1 MNARFKLTYFIL
13 LVFLLAACQPMAAAT
28 PAAVLPPR
36 RYPTQEPNLL
46 PRVARTVAPQPAARI
61 PNQPDNQFQDYGVN
75 PSERTDWDNLSTFA
89 VDVDTASYTLARRYI
104 LDGLLPP
111 YDAVRVEE
119 FVNYFRMNYPYP
131 RRETF
136 AVYADGARSPFDHE
150 TSYLLR
156 FGIQGKMVEDE
167 DRLPVN
173 LVFVI
178 DISGSMSMQNRL
190 QLVKDSLRMLVERL
204 RPQDTV
210 GIVVY
215 GSRARSVL
223 EPISA
228 AEKTRIL
235 RVIQDLRTEGATNV
249 EEGLNL
255 GFQMALEHFQYESN
269 NRIILCS
276 DGVANVGVTSPD
288 MLLKQVRGYVVEDIR
303 LSTVGFGMGNFN
315 DVLMEQ
321 LADNGDGF
329 YSYVDDLLEAE
340 RLFVDNLTANLE
352 TIALDARVQVDFN
365 PQVVSEYRLI
375 GYENRDMA
383 DEDYFED
390 SVDAGEVGAGHSVTA
405 IYAVKMYPQAQGEAA
420 TLFLR
425 WKDPQTFEMLE
436 TQKSL
441 YVEDLSARFEN
452 ADPYF
457 QLSVVAAQYAEI
469 LRESPYTSRSSLR
482 KVSQHASRVAR
493 LLPEDAD
500 VSEFSQLVARAA
512 RLRR

>member
-1 MNARFKLTYFIL
+1 MNTRLKLTFFML
-13 LVFLLAACQPMAAAT
+13 LVFLLTACQPVAIAT
-28 PAAVLPPR
+28 PSAVLPPR
-36 RYPTQEPNLL
+36 RYPTQDPSPL
-46 PRVARTVAPQPAARI
+46 PRVARTAAPQLATRI
-61 PNQPDNQFQDYGVN
+61 PNQPENQFQDYGVN

-119 FVNYFRMNYPYP
+119 FVNYFQMDYPYP
-131 RRETF
+131 REETF
-136 AVYADGARSPFDHE
+136 AIYADGARSPFDRE
-150 TSYLLR
+150 DSYLFR
-156 FGIQGKMVEDE
+156 FGIQGKFVEDE

-178 DISGSMSMQNRL
+178 DISGSMGMQNRL
-190 QLVKDSLRMLVERL
+190 EMVKDSLRMLVERL
-204 RPQDTV
+204 RPEDTV

-215 GSRARSVL
+215 GSRARAVL
-223 EPISA
+223 EPVSA

-235 RVIQDLRTEGATNV
+235 RVIQDLRTEDATNV

-255 GFQMALEHFQYESN
+255 GFEMALEHFRYESN

-276 DGVANVGVTSPD
+276 DGVANVGITDPD
-288 MLLKQVRGYVVEDIR
+288 KLLEQVRGYVSEGIR

-383 DEDYFED
+383 DEEYYDD
-390 SVDAGEVGAGHSVTA
+390 DVDAGEVGAGHSVTA
-405 IYAVKMYPQAQGEAA
+405 IYAVRLYPRAQGEAA

-425 WKDPQTFEMLE
+425 WKDPKSYEMLE
-436 TQKSL
+436 TQESL
-441 YVEDLSARFEN
+441 YVEELSARFDI

-457 QLSVVAAQYAEI
+457 QLSAVAAQYAEI
-469 LRESPYTSRSSLR
+469 LRESPYASRTSLR
-482 KVSQHASRVAR
+482 EVSQHASRVAR
-493 LLPEDAD
+493 LLPEDSD
-500 VSEFSQLVARAA
+500 VSEFSQLVAQAA